1 MQRQAIPLIKKERP
15 LVQTGLEKSIAK
27 YSQSTLFAR
36 NSGKIKYFSHNK
48 IIIDEK
54 NDLIIKNTTSK
65 TLIERVKANLSLKNR
80 KNLTNIK
87 RRIYKIEQFKKSN
100 QNTIIHQIP
109 IIKKNQIVNK
119 GQIITDGAGTYE
131 GKLSLGKNLL
141 IGYLGWEGY
150 NFEDAVV
157 INEQLI
163 SENKLTSITVKKYK
177 TFLINNES
185 GEVRTEYY
193 HLFKLYKN

>member
-36 NSGKIKYFSHNK
+36 NSGKIKYFSHEK

-54 NDLIIKNTTSK
+54 NDLIIKNTASK
-65 TLIERVKANLSLKNR
+65 SLIERVKVNLSLKNR

-87 RRIYKIEQFKKSN
+87 RRIYKLEQFKKSN
-100 QNTIIHQIP
+100 QNTIIHQTP
-109 IIKKNQIVNK
+109 IIKKNQTVNK

-163 SENKLTSITVKKYK
+163 SENKLSSITIKKYK
-177 TFLINNES
+177 TFLTNNES
-185 GEVRTEYY
+185 GEVRT
-193 HLFKLYKN
+193 